1 MKYKIHENGWTVI
14 LDDFDFKSATQQDIN
29 QIAKLIATNTLVIA
43 KGQNLTLEDEVRI
56 AKMFK
61 NPQPLFQPTD
71 TPFQDVA
78 LDPEGLVL
86 RVTAAKNER
95 GKTGVG
101 AKPEFEWHAN
111 QTFDRN
117 RLPIIWLYSI
127 KGSKGSITSYSNT
140 IPAWEQME
148 PNMKELVKTLKIQFE
163 SNTAS
168 SHDTPESWKSALE
181 ENFQPDVVHTNIAG
195 KEGLFFSHLD
205 IKNFVGM
212 SIEESLPIIKE
223 VSEYLLQDK
232 FVYHHH
238 WDDGD
243 IVIAE
248 QWLGLHKRWA
258 FDKLEDRLLHRI
270 AIDFPNQD
278 YK

>member
-140 IPAWEQME
+140 IPAWKQME
-148 PNMKELVKTLKIQFE
+148 PKMKELVKTLKIQFE

-168 SHDTPESWKSALE
+168 SHDTPESWKLALE
-181 ENFQPDVVHTNIAG
+181 ENFQPDVVHKNIAG

-212 SIEESLPIIKE
+212 TIDESIPIIKE

-243 IVIAE
+243 VVIAE
-248 QWLGLHKRWA
+248 QWLGLHKRWK

-270 AIDFPNQD
+270 ALDFPDQD